1 MQTVLT
7 SGAPYGRTPRL
18 YVGGLSIFL
27 VRSYPLKC
35 GPDLTLCLPFSFY
48 LKTGLIAFSICESGL
63 RFSSTRFDSLA
74 LFMAHWRWIN
84 QKETFWAQQKGMD
97 DMATDRISKP
107 LYKIL
112 SELTQESRVEVALP
126 LAIKDLVRLKL
137 KETREQQE
145 AFTQRYGM
153 DFPSFKRAWHEG
165 LIEQKH
171 SYEVERDYWEWEAT
185 VTDAERLLEMFES
198 LP

>member
-1 MQTVLT
+1 M
-7 SGAPYGRTPRL
+7 
-18 YVGGLSIFL
+18 
-27 VRSYPLKC
+27 
-35 GPDLTLCLPFSFY
+35 
-48 LKTGLIAFSICESGL
+48 
-63 RFSSTRFDSLA
+63 STN
-74 LFMAHWRWIN
+74 W
-84 QKETFWAQQKGMD
+84 
-97 DMATDRISKP
+97 ISKP

-165 LIEQKH
+165 RIEQEH

-185 VTDAERLLEMFES
+185 VTDEERLLQMFES

>member
-1 MQTVLT
+1 
-7 SGAPYGRTPRL
+7 
-18 YVGGLSIFL
+18 
-27 VRSYPLKC
+27 
-35 GPDLTLCLPFSFY
+35 
-48 LKTGLIAFSICESGL
+48 
-63 RFSSTRFDSLA
+63 
-74 LFMAHWRWIN
+74 
-84 QKETFWAQQKGMD
+84 MD
-97 DMATDRISKP
+97 DMAIERISKP

-112 SELTQESRVEVALP
+112 CELTQESRVEVALP

-153 DFPSFKRAWHEG
+153 DIPSFKRAWHAG
-165 LIEQKH
+165 RIEQKH